1 MSILNYFKL
10 KPGSKVTST
19 LKSSDDILK
28 SLPDPDGTLSKSVPS
43 SAIRMAND
51 EVLKLGRNLGMASV
65 TADTHSASGQPR
77 PNGYLMLTSTQR
89 CKIGK

>member
-1 MSILNYFKL
+1 M
-10 KPGSKVTST
+10 

-43 SAIRMAND
+43 SAIKMAND

-65 TADTHSASGQPR
+65 TA
-77 PNGYLMLTSTQR
+77 GYAANY
-89 CKIGK
+89 